1 MEKGGYNLMSKIYN
15 HEKRQNICRELLR
28 YGKIIIDVQYEKY
41 YNYFRKM
48 LIKYNNFIYEVHL
61 INGICTKIKNL
72 LT

>member
-1 MEKGGYNLMSKIYN
+1 MNKKKFYN
-15 HEKRQNICRELLR
+15 HEIREKICRELIR

-48 LIKYNNFIYEVHL
+48 LIKDNNFIYEIHL
-61 INGICTKIKNL
+61 INGDCAIIKNL

>member
-1 MEKGGYNLMSKIYN
+1 MNKKKFYN
-15 HEKRQNICRELLR
+15 HEIREKICRELIR

-48 LIKYNNFIYEVHL
+48 LIKYNNFIYEIHL
-61 INGICTKIKNL
+61 INGDCAIIKNL

>member
-1 MEKGGYNLMSKIYN
+1 MNMKKILQLRN
-15 HEKRQNICRELLR
+15 KRKDICRELVR
-28 YGKIIIDVQYEKY
+28 YGKIIIDIQYEKN

-48 LIKYNNFIYEVHL
+48 LIKYNNFIYEIHL